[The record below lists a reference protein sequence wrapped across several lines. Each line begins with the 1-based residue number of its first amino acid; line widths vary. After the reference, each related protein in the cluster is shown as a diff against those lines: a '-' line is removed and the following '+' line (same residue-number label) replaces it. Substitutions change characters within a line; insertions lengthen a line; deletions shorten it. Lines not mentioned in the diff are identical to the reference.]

1 MGSRLLSLHQLLVTL
16 PKNMDLQ
23 EAMKSRRVSQF
34 CSQEVNKSE
43 LFDHSSVQ
51 RKSTCTLSMFVTY
64 VMPTLKSDTCPKARR
79 KRLYACL
86 PVAVREQE
94 QEHGEDVV
102 HRHLHKVALARSRQQ
117 PYESAAKGGMH
128 ACVPSRMGVC
138 SRGCVRVSARLACGR
153 AGDARVRARVCSS
166 RQTCAESAGVY
177 VPAHG
182 RECVLREGR

>member
-64 VMPTLKSDTCPKARR
+64 VMPTLKSDTCRKARR
-79 KRLYACL
+79 RRLRLTNGFPAIL
-86 PVAVREQE
+86 PRSYINLQE
-94 QEHGEDVV
+94 KHYFQIFF
-102 HRHLHKVALARSRQQ
+102 
-117 PYESAAKGGMH
+117 
-128 ACVPSRMGVC
+128 C
-138 SRGCVRVSARLACGR
+138 SL
-153 AGDARVRARVCSS
+153 
-166 RQTCAESAGVY
+166 
-177 VPAHG
+177 
-182 RECVLREGR
+182 